1 MREINPKK
9 LNRTGISERTYTCR
23 PVFCRKLKTES
34 KKGGIKSNKIFFFF
48 LGLAKN
54 RKSKLL

>member
-23 PVFCRKLKTES
+23 PVFRKLKTES
-34 KKGGIKSNKIFFFF
+34 KKGGGDQKE
-48 LGLAKN
+48 
-54 RKSKLL
+54 

>member
-23 PVFCRKLKTES
+23 TVFCRKLKTES
-34 KKGGIKSNKIFFFF
+34 KKGGIKRNKLFFF
-48 LGLAKN
+48 LGSAKN